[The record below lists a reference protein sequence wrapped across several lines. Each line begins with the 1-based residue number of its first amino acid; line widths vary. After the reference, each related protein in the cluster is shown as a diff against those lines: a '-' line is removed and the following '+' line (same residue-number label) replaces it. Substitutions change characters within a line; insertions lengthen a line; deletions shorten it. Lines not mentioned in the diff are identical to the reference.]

1 MPDRR
6 NVKMPEPLHSIPA
19 DLQEGSVHREA
30 LIWFVARTPGQDLT
44 AEDFEL
50 RSSPLPDVRSGDL
63 AIRGR
68 YHLISPS
75 LRAQLTYRTY
85 AVPLGVGD
93 PVPGTLLGVV
103 ETSAHP
109 QFAAGDWVMGS
120 LGWRTHAV
128 VPGELVTKLDPSTFH
143 DVPPEAALGSLGVN
157 GLAANIG
164 LFDIGR
170 ARPGETVLIS
180 SAAGAVGSIACQL
193 AKLAGCKVIGI
204 AGSAAKCEGLMTR
217 FGLEGTIN
225 YKDATDL
232 AEAIGRAC
240 PDGVDVFFD
249 NVGGRTLDA
258 ATQNL
263 NDFGRAVICGRTA
276 TYAEGDTRVGG
287 FSPSR
292 RLRFEAFI
300 AFDHAHR
307 FPDIRRKM
315 AGLVREGNL
324 RDDYTIIDGIENSID
339 RFLALFSGDGA
350 TNPLIRIS

>member
-1 MPDRR
+1 MR
-6 NVKMPEPLHSIPA
+6 
-19 DLQEGSVHREA
+19 REA
-30 LIWFVARTPGQDLT
+30 LTWFVARNPGQDLT

-50 RSSPLPDVRSGDL
+50 RSLPLADVGPGEIAL
-63 AIRGR
+63 RGR
-68 YHLISPS
+68 YHLLSPS

-85 AVPLGVGD
+85 AAPLGAGD

-103 ETSAHP
+103 EASAHP
-109 QFAAGDWVMGS
+109 KFAEGDWVMGP
-120 LGWRTHAV
+120 LGWRSHAV
-128 VPGELVTKLDPSTFH
+128 VPGELVTKLDPSIFG

-157 GLAANIG
+157 GLTANIG
-164 LFDIGR
+164 LFDIAR
-170 ARPGETVLIS
+170 VRPGETVLIS

-193 AKLAGCKVIGI
+193 AKLAGCKVVGI
-204 AGSAAKCEGLMTR
+204 AGSAAKCEGLIDR
-217 FGLEGTIN
+217 FGLDGTVN
-225 YKDATDL
+225 HNEATDL
-232 AEAIGRAC
+232 AQAIAAAC

-258 ATQNL
+258 ATQNF

-315 AGLVREGNL
+315 ARLIRDGHL